1 MTIEYKQSLTEINTI
16 INYMDIE
23 NVRKIPQKFIE
34 FIKQNMDSTYI
45 PNISKNI
52 PINEQNIKKD
62 TKILLSLLYRDYLCD
77 ADKKKQLIQNDIE
90 AKKTYEQE
98 LRKQYNPD
106 NIFKNSN
113 NNDIITNN
121 SLPKKISMIEYK
133 ESLLKKI
140 LHKIKKFFRKCRG
153 KNCQH

>member
-62 TKILLSLLYRDYLCD
+62 TKILLSLIYRDYLCE
-77 ADKKKQLIQNDIE
+77 ADKKKQLIQNEIE
-90 AKKTYEQE
+90 EKRVYEQE
-98 LRKQYNPD
+98 LKEKYNPN
-106 NIFKNSN
+106 NIFKNTHIVEQT
-113 NNDIITNN
+113 NDMTNEV
-121 SLPKKISMIEYK
+121 SLIEYK
-133 ESLLKKI
+133 ENDSWYKKI
-140 LHKIKKFFRKCRG
+140 IFYIKKIWLNIFKKG
-153 KNCQH
+153 N